1 MSTTP
6 FTALTCPLDGDP
18 LQAES
23 NSWVCPSG
31 HRFDCAAQGYV
42 NLLPV
47 QHKRSRDPGDS
58 KEMIAARQRF
68 LAAGHYAPIAELAAS
83 ATLTDDT
90 TASHPNANAL
100 ACLDAGCGEGY
111 YLRKLA
117 GRATQ
122 ENHPLTLLGLDISK
136 WAILA
141 AAKQDGGGKRP
152 ATTCW
157 VVGSNAHLP
166 VPPASLQRVLC
177 LFGFPVY
184 PEFARVLQPGGR
196 IIQIDAGPDH
206 LCELREIIYP
216 CVKTSPDQPAKV
228 PSGFELRH
236 QETLRYGITLDDPAQ
251 IADLL
256 LMTPHF
262 YRASPAGREKA
273 AQLKKLAL
281 TVDVR
286 LQVLEKFSG

>member
-1 MSTTP
+1 MRVSP
-6 FTALTCPLDGDP
+6 FTALTCPFDATA
-18 LQAES
+18 LQQQGKT
-23 NSWVCPSG
+23 WCCPSG
-31 HRFDCAAQGYV
+31 HSFDIAAQGYV

-47 QHKRSRDPGDS
+47 QQKRSRDPGDS
-58 KEMIAARQRF
+58 KEMIAARGRF
-68 LAAGHYAPIAELAAS
+68 LAAGHYAPIAELAAR
-83 ATLTDDT
+83 ATLADA
-90 TASHPNANAL
+90 TARAETAL
-100 ACLDAGCGEGY
+100 ACLDAGCGGGY
-111 YLRKLA
+111 YLRQLA
-117 GRATQ
+117 ARASQ
-122 ENHPLTLLGLDISK
+122 LNRPLTLLGLDISK

-152 ATTCW
+152 ATTRW

-184 PEFARVLQPGGR
+184 PEFARVLQSGGQ

-216 CVKTSPDQPAKV
+216 CVKTSPDQPAKA
-228 PSGFELRH
+228 PAGFELSH

-262 YRASPAGREKA
+262 YRASPTGREKA
-273 AQLKKLAL
+273 AQLQSLAL
-281 TVDVR
+281 TIDVR
-286 LQVLEKFSG
+286 LQVLDK